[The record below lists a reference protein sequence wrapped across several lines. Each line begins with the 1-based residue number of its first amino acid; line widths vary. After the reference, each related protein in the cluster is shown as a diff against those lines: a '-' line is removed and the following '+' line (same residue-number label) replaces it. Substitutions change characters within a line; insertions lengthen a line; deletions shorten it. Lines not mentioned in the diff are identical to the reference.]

1 MRLFGWDTW
10 RGSFR
15 GSSSEEQQDSTTL
28 DASQDTQQQEAVRM
42 DQLTPER
49 KEVFSQVSQNSY
61 GTELG
66 EEFTYW

>member
-15 GSSSEEQQDSTTL
+15 GSSSEEQQDTTTS
-28 DASQDTQQQEAVRM
+28 DTSQDTQDQEAVRM

-49 KEVFSQVSQNSY
+49 KEVFTQEKTVFVIII
-61 GTELG
+61 G
-66 EEFTYW
+66 FTDNV